1 MSPGPAFLDSLAHLA
16 GYISAVTRT
25 TFIAPSGPYAV
36 LSVLSALVL
45 ATAVLGH
52 RRLRSRPRG
61 RRRLRLGVL
70 ARAYFPRRFFRSASS
85 QADMGLALFNVFL
98 FGLLFGWALLSS
110 QVISNHTGAGL
121 AAILGAPAPT
131 ALPGYAA
138 VTIMTLTMFM
148 AHELA
153 YWIVH
158 YLSHRVPLL
167 WEFHKVHHSAETL
180 SPLTNARVHP
190 VDTLF
195 YYNVTALVM
204 GLAGGIAQF
213 ALGHPVQPYSIWST
227 NLLALVFAY
236 SVQHL
241 QHSHVWIAFTGVWGR
256 LLLSPAHHQIHHSTN
271 PAHFNRNLGSAVAVF
286 DWAFGTL
293 HVPAAKR
300 EKLSFGVEPK
310 SEAQHTVTG
319 MLVTPILDAASHL
332 KPAAAKP
339 ALQPGDGAK
348 PQNA

>member
-121 AAILGAPAPT
+121 AEPPMGAKISGVALKAGDRVLVETPGGGGYGPPA
-131 ALPGYAA
+131 
-138 VTIMTLTMFM
+138 
-148 AHELA
+148 E
-153 YWIVH
+153 
-158 YLSHRVPLL
+158 R
-167 WEFHKVHHSAETL
+167 SAE
-180 SPLTNARVHP
+180 ARER
-190 VDTLF
+190 DER
-195 YYNVTALVM
+195 
-204 GLAGGIAQF
+204 
-213 ALGHPVQPYSIWST
+213 LGYV
-227 NLLALVFAY
+227 
-236 SVQHL
+236 
-241 QHSHVWIAFTGVWGR
+241 
-256 LLLSPAHHQIHHSTN
+256 
-271 PAHFNRNLGSAVAVF
+271 SA
-286 DWAFGTL
+286 D
-293 HVPAAKR
+293 
-300 EKLSFGVEPK
+300 
-310 SEAQHTVTG
+310 
-319 MLVTPILDAASHL
+319 DAR
-332 KPAAAKP
+332 AAKP
-339 ALQPGDGAK
+339 EGGA
-348 PQNA
+348 